1 MTNRRQFIGTAAA
14 GAALLARVPSVLGA
28 TSDRIVGGGHVAD
41 PSAGARDVAI
51 AGGGIAM
58 AENADGGAAGTSP
71 RSSRTAPYGSW
82 RSPITSDLIV
92 AQSIGLADV
101 RLDGGRCYWL
111 ESRPQE
117 QGRNVVV
124 VRDEDGQTTDVTPQ
138 PFNARTRV
146 HEYGGGAWM
155 VSDGTLYFSNFA
167 DGRLYRLVAGA
178 SQPQPLTPAPAA
190 PGRQWRFADGVL
202 DHRRNRWIGVREDH
216 TAEGEAVN
224 TVVAVGLG
232 GGGSDPGQ
240 VLLSGHDFFCSPR
253 LSPDGKWLTALA
265 WDHPNMPW
273 NGTLL
278 YLAEVND
285 GGDAGAPRLIAGG
298 PAESI
303 FQPEWSPDG
312 REIVLVSDRSGW
324 WNLYAFDLAT
334 GATRPLASRSAEFGL
349 PQWNLAIST
358 YAFAGTERIV
368 CAYTEGGLGHLAV
381 LDMRSGALTP
391 LDLPFTEFGS
401 VRAQGDRAVF
411 RGAAPDRAAAIV
423 TLDLGSG
430 RHTILK
436 QATDILD
443 RGEPRVA
450 DYLTKVESV
459 AFPTSNGETAYGLFY
474 PPHNPDYA
482 APAEERPPLLVKCHG
497 GPTSAASSAL
507 SLNLQYWTS
516 RGIAVLDVNYRGS
529 TGFGRAYRDKL
540 HLAWGVVDVD
550 DCVNGAKFLADQG
563 RVDGA
568 RCVISGGSAGGY
580 TTLAA
585 LAFRDFF
592 QGGASYYGVSDAA
605 ALARDTHKFESRY
618 LDWLIG
624 PYPQEEARYRERSPL
639 YHVEKLSKPVI
650 FFQGDEDAV
659 VPPNQAEAMVAA
671 LRRKGNAVGYF
682 LFAGEQHGFRKAGNI
697 QRCLDAELYFYAINV
712 FKTALAF

>member
-1 MTNRRQFIGTAAA
+1 M
-14 GAALLARVPSVLGA
+14 S
-28 TSDRIVGGGHVAD
+28 
-41 PSAGARDVAI
+41 
-51 AGGGIAM
+51 
-58 AENADGGAAGTSP
+58 SP
-71 RSSRTAPYGSW
+71 KIAPYGSW
-82 RSPITSDLIV
+82 KSPITSDLIV

-101 RLDGGRCYWL
+101 RLDGGSIYWL

-117 QGRNVVV
+117 QGRSVV
-124 VRDEDGQTTDVTPQ
+124 VRLGEGSQTTDVTPQ

-146 HEYGGGAWM
+146 HEYGGGAWT
-155 VSDGTLYFSNFA
+155 VSDGAVYFSNFA
-167 DGRLYRLVAGA
+167 DQRLYRLAA
-178 SQPQPLTPAPAA
+178 SALQPQPLTPAPSILE
-190 PGRQWRFADGVL
+190 RNWRFADGVI

-216 TAEGEAVN
+216 TVDGEAVN
-224 TVVAVGLG
+224 TIAAVPLG
-232 GGGSDPGQ
+232 GEGADAGQ
-240 VLLSGHDFFCSPR
+240 ILLSGHDFYCSPR
-253 LSPDGKWLTALA
+253 LSPDGKWLVALA

-273 NGTLL
+273 NGTML
-278 YLAEVND
+278 YLAAIDDD
-285 GGDAGAPRLIAGG
+285 GAVGAPRLIAGG

-324 WNLYAFDLAT
+324 WNLYAYDLTAGT
-334 GATRPLASRSAEFGL
+334 TRALAPVAAEFGL
-349 PQWNLAIST
+349 PQWNLAISS
-358 YAFAGTERIV
+358 YAFAGPQRIV
-368 CAYTEGGLGHLAV
+368 CSYSESGLGHLAV
-381 LDMRSGALTP
+381 LDLSSGRLTALE
-391 LDLPFTEFGS
+391 LPFTEFGS
-401 VRAQGDRAVF
+401 VRAAGDRVVF

-423 TLDLGSG
+423 ALDLGSG
-430 RHTILK
+430 QHTVLK
-436 QATDILD
+436 KATEILD
-443 RGEPRVA
+443 REDLHVA

-459 AFPTSNGETAYGLFY
+459 AFPTTNGETAYGLFY
-474 PPHNPDYA
+474 PPHNPDYL
-482 APAEERPPLLVKCHG
+482 APADERPPLLVKCHG

-507 SLNLQYWTS
+507 SLGIQYWTS

-529 TGFGRAYRDKL
+529 TGFGRAYRDRL
-540 HLAWGVVDVD
+540 HLAWGVADVD
-550 DCVNGAKFLADQG
+550 DCVNGAKFLAERG
-563 RVDGA
+563 RVDGK

-624 PYPQEEARYRERSPL
+624 PYPQEEARYRERSPVF
-639 YHVEKLSKPVI
+639 HVDKLSKPVI
-650 FFQGDEDAV
+650 FFQGDEDAI
-659 VPPNQAEAMVAA
+659 VPPNQAEAMVEA

-712 FKTALAF
+712 FKTGLTY